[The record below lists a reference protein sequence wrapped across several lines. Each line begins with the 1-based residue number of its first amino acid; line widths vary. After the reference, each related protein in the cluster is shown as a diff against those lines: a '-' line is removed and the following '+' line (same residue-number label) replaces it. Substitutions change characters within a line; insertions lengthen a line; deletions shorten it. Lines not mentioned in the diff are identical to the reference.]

1 MYVTFFPARCC
12 THSWTRGVLDGGDVE
27 RLSPLLPAPP
37 CIPAPVPPVE
47 LTPEPFADARVK
59 SSCQPSDRSGVPVSG
74 SIAAAS
80 SRTPSPPAAT
90 ANQPTPSLRQLVPIA
105 RPSSNVP
112 SRRLT
117 VPSIPRRTPVR
128 RPPDCCSSSVTVPPD
143 GWYRYVPVRSCADAP
158 SAPARKSPS
167 VIVELMM
174 NEPALPLPF

>member
-80 SRTPSPPAAT
+80 RRTPSPHAAT
-90 ANQPTPSLRQLVPIA
+90 ANQPTPCVGESEPSERA
-105 RPSSNVP
+105 SSNVATT
-112 SRRLT
+112 RGAI
-117 VPSIPRRTPVR
+117 PSIPRPTPAR
-128 RPPDCCSSSVTVPPD
+128 RPAE
-143 GWYRYVPVRSCADAP
+143 GL
-158 SAPARKSPS
+158 SA
-167 VIVELMM
+167 
-174 NEPALPLPF
+174 